1 MISWLKGEIIHT
13 WEISSKK
20 GIVLNVDGVGYEIQ
34 LLPTQIC
41 KEEDSKKIEFVV
53 PRCTCKD
60 AELVK
65 REKLLASHVKTDVKM
80 GEAHLGLGERVGAGA
95 QQDAR
100 DGGGIVEHRGVE
112 RRPAVL
118 GLGPE
123 IGAGLDELPRHVRV
137 ALGGGEV
144 EGGVVARA
152 RGLVDARAPARARV

>member
-1 MISWLKGEIIHT
+1 MQRRR
-13 WEISSKK
+13 
-20 GIVLNVDGVGYEIQ
+20 VGQARKSLWPQ
-34 LLPTQIC
+34 LI
-41 KEEDSKKIEFVV
+41 
-53 PRCTCKD
+53 
-60 AELVK
+60 
-65 REKLLASHVKTDVKM
+65 KTDAKM

-112 RRPAVL
+112 RGPAVL

-123 IGAGLDELPRHVRV
+123 IGAGLDELPRHIRV

-152 RGLVDARAPARARV
+152 RGPVDARAPARARV